1 MKTLSLI
8 ILILIS
14 SYGMSQDATC
24 DDFTDLVD
32 YPGGIW
38 EWDEQV
44 EGEIIGTTQDG
55 AYDISFGNSGE
66 HCFFNGYLDFPGIWG
81 FETLRVDFEMS
92 GDNQI
97 ARFKIYFAP
106 SSPEDMGF
114 SVNESSD
121 IFLDASFPLTIGG
134 VTVDLDDSPTDIIC
148 DGWVYNVAYLTFEG
162 DLSEVTLILGETG
175 INELCI
181 NPEPIFD
188 FVCDDFTD
196 LAIYPDATFE
206 EGELVG
212 YSQGGTQEIT
222 VGAGGYAGVNNVFP
236 DGIFGTN
243 INFEFDASN
252 QTVRFYIFY
261 DSGYPDLQRFSVNG
275 GAEFDLTAAFPI
287 TIDGVEID
295 IDYGVP
301 DVLGGEYAHLICTGD
316 IDVVTF
322 VESHELWV
330 RELCT
335 TAEPLVDLG
344 CDDFEDLT
352 GFPVNTYGA
361 GELIGY
367 SQGGTQTVTAGADA
381 DFVWVNGSNPGIFGG
396 GPVDFEFDGS
406 NQIVHFLNYGA
417 PDLFNGIGFTVNGSA
432 DFYLDNVFPLTVEG
446 VQVDLDLSPPN
457 VEGLEYFYLTFTGEI
472 DLITQILYESGVVEM
487 CVEANEVI
495 DDAGFESFNMSSILV
510 YPNPAKNYVNVQ
522 AQSPI
527 SNIVVYTVSGQELI
541 NQLVGQNSAEID
553 LGNLVTGMYIIKIAE
568 QNGTE
573 TFQKLILE

>member
-1 MKTLSLI
+1 MKTLSLF
-8 ILILIS
+8 ILLLIS

-24 DDFTDLVD
+24 DDFSDLVD

-66 HCFFNGYLDFPGIWG
+66 HCFFNSYLDFPGIWG

-148 DGWVYNVAYLTFEG
+148 DGLAYNVAYLTFEG

-175 INELCI
+175 ILELCI

-196 LAIYPDATFE
+196 EAIYPEAIFGA
-206 EGELVG
+206 GELIG

-222 VGAGGYAGVNNVFP
+222 VGAGGYAVIDDIGIGGHNV
-236 DGIFGTN
+236 IY
-243 INFEFDASN
+243 EFDSSS
-252 QTVRFYIFY
+252 QTVQFYIWFDESY
-261 DSGYPDLQRFSVNG
+261 SAFDKFSVNG

-301 DVLGGEYAHLICTGD
+301 DPGHEYAHLIFTGE
-316 IDVVTF
+316 IDVITVL
-322 VESHELWV
+322 ESGELWIL
-330 RELCT
+330 ELCT
-335 TAEPLVDLG
+335 TAEPVVDLG
-344 CDDFEDLT
+344 CDDFTDLA
-352 GFPVNTYGA
+352 GFPVNTYDA

-396 GPVDFEFDGS
+396 GSVDFEFDGS
-406 NQIVHFLNYGA
+406 NQIVRFLNYGA
-417 PDLFNGIGFTVNGSA
+417 LDLFNGIGFTVNGSP
-432 DFYLDNVFPLTVEG
+432 DFYLDNVFPMTVDG
-446 VQVDLDLSPPN
+446 VQVDLDLSPSN

-472 DLITQILYESGVVEM
+472 NLITQILFESGVVEM

-495 DDAGFESFNMSSILV
+495 DDAGLETENTMAVLV
-510 YPNPAKNYVNVQ
+510 YPNPATNNVTI
-522 AQSPI
+522 QSQSI
-527 SNIVVYTVSGQELI
+527 ITSIRITSISGQEII
-541 NQLVGQNSAEID
+541 NQGVGQNSVMLDLTDFKSGLYFVKIID
-553 LGNLVTGMYIIKIAE
+553 

-573 TFQKLILE
+573 SIEKLLVQ